1 MARPSLPPA
10 AEALFRAH
18 QDKSTGWLT
27 LLCGGREAKLYLQHG
42 DLVGARL
49 GFGHQTEAQALLA
62 SGALVPPAMDLLWSH
77 GQLADAARVCEAAGV
92 DPTFLSEVRALAS
105 VRRVAT
111 LAEEASFMPALVE
124 MTFARVRG
132 ARAVRAAFEALPPVP
147 ASAWVRCRDV
157 SAAEPF
163 LAGADERTFI
173 ASIAEFRAAET
184 MSPVQSALLRALE
197 HAGLVEILSPEEWEA
212 RAGAERVEAARRAEE
227 ESRREAAR
235 HALEAARA
243 AEARRQTEMR
253 DRADAARRALEAARA
268 AEASWR
274 KAREGNGEA
283 GPQGRVTAP
292 EFPPPGAPASEFG
305 PPAPVRS
312 TDLEFHALSEEMPP
326 LQTPPP
332 GPEEHVPVLTRTT
345 LPPFEAPVPGTD
357 PMGAPPVASS
367 LGDEDTL
374 VRAMEQARG
383 GHTDPYAPMPTT
395 PAPRPSRGEPP
406 APARGKTDPYA
417 PGTELPRPSRG
428 EPPP

>member
-49 GFGHQTEAQALLA
+49 GFGHQTDAQALLA
-62 SGALVPPAMDLLWSH
+62 SGALVPPALDLLWSR
-77 GQLADAARVCEAAGV
+77 GQLADPARVCEAAGV
-92 DPTFLSEVRALAS
+92 DPTLLSEVRALAS
-105 VRRVAT
+105 VRRVAM

-163 LAGADERTFI
+163 LTGADERTFL
-173 ASIAEFRAAET
+173 ASIAEFRAAEAL
-184 MSPVQSALLRALE
+184 SQLQSALLRALE

-212 RAGAERVEAARRAEE
+212 RSGAERAEAARRAEE

-235 HALEAARA
+235 HAVEAARA
-243 AEARRQTEMR
+243 AEERRQSEMR

-268 AEASWR
+268 TEASWH

-305 PPAPVRS
+305 PPAPIR
-312 TDLEFHALSEEMPP
+312 TTELEFHALAEDMPELEP
-326 LQTPPP
+326 LAP
-332 GPEEHVPVLTRTT
+332 GEPVPVLTRTT

-383 GHTDPYAPMPTT
+383 GQTDPYAPMPVT
-395 PAPRPSRGEPP
+395 PQ
-406 APARGKTDPYA
+406 
-417 PGTELPRPSRG
+417 PRPSRG
-428 EPPP
+428 EPPPPARSGTNPYAPGNAPPRPSRGEPPP